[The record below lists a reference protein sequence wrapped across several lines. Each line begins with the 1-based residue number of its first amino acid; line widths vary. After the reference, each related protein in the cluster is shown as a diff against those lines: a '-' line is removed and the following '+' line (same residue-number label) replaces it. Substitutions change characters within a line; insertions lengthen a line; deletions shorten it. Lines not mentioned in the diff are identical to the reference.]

1 MLLSEHHEPHHS
13 PVSTPDAPPQARMKP
28 STSSPARSS
37 TASADSGA
45 YFARNSTSFAPL
57 PDCSAEAT
65 PKGSRSS
72 FGSVNSPSNSSS
84 SNETIGYCFW
94 PLRLGPML
102 FFAGVLLAICADSF
116 NVCVRGLMLRRPSGG
131 GGPAPLGIPRP
142 Q

>member
-45 YFARNSTSFAPL
+45 YFARNSTSLPPL
-57 PDCSAEAT
+57 PDCRADAT

-84 SNETIGYCFW
+84 SNETIGYCFL
-94 PLRLGPML
+94 PLRFGPMD
-102 FFAGVLLAICADSF
+102 FFAGVFFVLLAICADSF
-116 NVCVRGLMLRRPSGG
+116 KDSGRRLS
-131 GGPAPLGIPRP
+131 
-142 Q
+142 